1 MAYDRD
7 LANRLREQLAGEDG
21 VSEKAMFG
29 GLAFLVGGH
38 MAVAASG
45 RGGVLVR
52 VDPDESAGVLA
63 RPHTSPMVMGGRPVT
78 GWVRVA
84 PEGVRTAR
92 QLGSWVRRGVA
103 YARSLPPKG

>member
-21 VSEKAMFG
+21 VTEKAMFG

-52 VDPDESAGVLA
+52 VDPEASARELA
-63 RPHTSPMVMGGRPVT
+63 RPHAAAMEMRGRIDA
-78 GWVRVA
+78 GWIRVA

-92 QLGSWVRRGVA
+92 QLGPWVRRGVA